1 MKQLARFIFLVS
13 TLAIATAHAESVGRT
28 RLELPGSG
36 WTVLAAYETTLKFN
50 GGQYSIPVENKVFQL
65 PGPDGS
71 PKALLT
77 VSSTK
82 GGNRTPVQW
91 ISDRCPAP
99 RPKYFTEDFGANRS
113 SRVNECLVV
122 NSAFSPA
129 EFFKGN
135 QKVLKALDEKGVRLF
150 NSGYSL
156 RTVYG
161 ANGGTIL
168 RVNLITRNDFK
179 GLAGSTPSATATYD
193 VAPALLAWG
202 EALHKAV
209 KDAVLS
215 PRGNLVLP
223 EIAFK
228 DK

>member
-13 TLAIATAHAESVGRT
+13 TLAIAAAHAESVGRT
-28 RLELPGSG
+28 RLELPGSD
-36 WTVLAAYETTLKFN
+36 WTVLAAYDTTLKFN

-65 PGPDGS
+65 PGPDGL

-91 ISDRCPAP
+91 ISDRCPAA
-99 RPKYFTEDFGANRS
+99 RPKYYTEDFGANRS
-113 SRVNECLVV
+113 SRVNDCLVV
-122 NSAFSPA
+122 NSAFSPT
-129 EFFKGN
+129 EFFKDN
-135 QKVLKALDEKGVRLF
+135 QEVRKALDEKGVKLF
-150 NSGYSL
+150 RSGFSL

-161 ANGGTIL
+161 ANGGTML
-168 RVNLITRNDFK
+168 RVNLITRADFN
-179 GLAGSTPSATATYD
+179 GLVGTSPSATTTHD
-193 VAPALLAWG
+193 VPPALLAWG

-215 PRGNLVLP
+215 PRGILELP
-223 EIAFK
+223 AIGFR
-228 DK
+228 D